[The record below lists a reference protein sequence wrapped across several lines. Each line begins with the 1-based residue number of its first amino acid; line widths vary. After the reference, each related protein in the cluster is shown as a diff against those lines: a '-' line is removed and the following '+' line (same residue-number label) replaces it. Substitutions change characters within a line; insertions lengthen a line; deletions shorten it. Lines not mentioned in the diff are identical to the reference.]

1 MGANRR
7 PSTKIESPKRPTSQ
21 ELRLAEEAYRK
32 RHGKVVVNRE
42 LQREG
47 FRMINDVLKGKMTV
61 EEYERHWQ
69 KLCEIY
75 KA

>member
-1 MGANRR
+1 
-7 PSTKIESPKRPTSQ
+7 
-21 ELRLAEEAYRK
+21 
-32 RHGKVVVNRE
+32 
-42 LQREG
+42 
-47 FRMINDVLKGKMTV
+47 MINDVLKGKMTV

>member
-1 MGANRR
+1 M
-7 PSTKIESPKRPTSQ
+7 
-21 ELRLAEEAYRK
+21 AEEAYRK

>member
-1 MGANRR
+1 VGANRR
-7 PSTKIESPKRPTSQ
+7 PSTKIESPKRLSSQ
-21 ELRLAEEAYRK
+21 EIRLADEAYART
-32 RHGKVVVNRE
+32 HGKVVVNRE

-69 KLCEIY
+69 KLCELY
-75 KA
+75 RP